1 MEKAML
7 DYTQHPDGSVYL
19 WDGDELVAWIAWCD
33 IEAIEVLCH
42 AANEKRY
49 EVEHETNTAASAV
62 SAA

>member
-1 MEKAML
+1 ML

-33 IEAIEVLCH
+33 VEAIEILCW
-42 AANEKRY
+42 AANLCREESERKAD
-49 EVEHETNTAASAV
+49 NAASAV